1 LTIISIQAVG
11 PFFQQIIHY
20 SSHNINV
27 AEATIPAASQYKN
40 NYPSDLISAD
50 LDLTM
55 KTAIQNGALNI
66 ESNTT
71 AFDVTP
77 QCSTGNCT
85 YPPFESLAMC
95 YACADLTDKLT
106 LRISSDGLS
115 NFSALPNNLSLQ
127 SQWWLSREGM
137 IQMTVNNSA
146 TDQLESVAFK
156 GYGYPLADMFV
167 ILAPYTNGDGE
178 IAIGPYASECIIQ
191 WCVKQYTAEVKN
203 GTFYETTTGKIWLFD
218 SAGSSIVGLRDN
230 GTNFTVDFE
239 LGENAMIEY
248 FGNLFSGRVAQSN
261 SLSPMQEWPSD
272 ATQAIFHYLNG
283 TNHRLDGMFNNLV
296 MSKTQNIRTRSNADH
311 TIRGYASLDQSIVK
325 IEWPWITLPLVVL
338 ILVLGFL
345 IAVSIKTQQVGLEPW
360 KSSSIATLFHGLNAK
375 SFSDLRAIRTI
386 HAMDATSG
394 RLAVR
399 LDEDSDGLGLLAG
412 RSSVL

>member
-20 SSHNINV
+20 SSRSINV
-27 AEATIPAASQYKN
+27 TEATIPAAIQYKN
-40 NYPSDLISAD
+40 DYPSNVLSTD

-55 KTAIQNGALNI
+55 KAAIQNGVLNI

-106 LRISSDGLS
+106 LTISSDRLS
-115 NFSALPNNLSLQ
+115 NLSALPNNLSLQ
-127 SQWWLSREGM
+127 SQWWISKEGL

-146 TDQLESVAFK
+146 TDQLESIAFK
-156 GYGYPLADMFV
+156 GYGYPLVDMFV
-167 ILAPYTNGDGE
+167 ILAPYTNEIGE
-178 IAIGPYASECIIQ
+178 IPVGPYASECIIQ
-191 WCVKQYTAEVKN
+191 WCVKQYTAGVKN
-203 GTFYETTTGKIWLFD
+203 GTFNETTTGKIWIFD

-230 GTNFTVDFE
+230 GTDFTVDYE
-239 LGENAMIEY
+239 SGENAMIEY
-248 FGNLFSGRVAQSN
+248 FGSLFSGHVTQSD

-296 MSKTQNIRTRSNADH
+296 MSMTQNIRTRSNANR
-311 TIRGYASLDQSIVK
+311 TIRGYASLDRSIIK

-386 HAMDATSG
+386 HAMDATAG

-399 LDEDSDGLGLLAG
+399 LNEGSDGLGLLGG
-412 RSSVL
+412 RSSRL